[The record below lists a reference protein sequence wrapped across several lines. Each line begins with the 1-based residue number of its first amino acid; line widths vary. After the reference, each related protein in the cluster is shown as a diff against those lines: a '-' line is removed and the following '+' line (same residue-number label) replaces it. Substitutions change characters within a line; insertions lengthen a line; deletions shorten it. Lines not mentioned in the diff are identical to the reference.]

1 MTRHVTGLI
10 AAALAAF
17 AAASGVFLGWYAA
30 GQAAEVPLGEQVTA
44 TLTAAHASYFSPT
57 RLTEITGAN
66 LEVTEAIT
74 ENTSPSYPGIAI
86 WDVFGSVY
94 DTTNHQRLESMSRT
108 LVFDRKTAE
117 LVNCCGE
124 SVSGNSSIYQTG
136 IVGYVFP
143 LNAQKKTYEVFDTT
157 LNKPEP
163 FVYSGTGSVNGIQ
176 AYKFIENI
184 PSAQAGFSQFSSTE
198 PQYYSMHLVYWV
210 DPMTGELLA
219 VNEHEDLYLVNPATN
234 ARVTTLFNADL
245 SATPATVKNMVAI
258 DNSSRNRITLLEI
271 VLPLVCGIAGALA
284 TAAGFLLSR
293 TPRKAVRSGL
303 AIATYPSPDAAA
315 AGQAGVAPKHDVQLT
330 DAEEPNH
337 AQDPAVTAPLNGHL
351 IPGMD
356 LEQEPARRSR
366 PARQP
371 SSLHSPS
378 TPRTPP
384 PRRR

>member
-1 MTRHVTGLI
+1 MRRAIGLI
-10 AAALAAF
+10 LAGLGAF
-17 AAASGVFLGWYAA
+17 LVVIAIILPTYLD
-30 GQAAEVPLGEQVTA
+30 GQVIKFPLNEYETA
-44 TLTAAHASYFSPT
+44 TLTATNASYFSVT
-57 RLTEITGAN
+57 RLTQINGAD
-66 LEVTEAIT
+66 LEATYTIKGNVAAGNSSTAVWNEST
-74 ENTSPSYPGIAI
+74 Y
-86 WDVFGSVY
+86 VY
-94 DTTNHQRLESMSRT
+94 DTTNHLRFEPMLRT
-108 LVFDRKTAE
+108 FAFNRKTAE

-124 SVSGNSSIYQTG
+124 SVSGNSSIPQTG

-184 PSAQAGFSQFSSTE
+184 LSAQAGFSQFSSTE

-245 SATPATVKNMVAI
+245 STTPATVKNMVAI
-258 DNSSRNRITLLEI
+258 DNSSRNKITLLEI
-271 VLPLVCGIAGALA
+271 VLPLVFGIAGVLA
-284 TAAGFLLSR
+284 MAAGFLLSH

-303 AIATYPSPDAAA
+303 AVAAYPPPGAAA

-337 AQDPAVTAPLNGHL
+337 AQDPAVTAPLDGHL

-356 LEQEPARRSR
+356 LEQEPVRRSR

>member
-1 MTRHVTGLI
+1 MRRAIGLI
-10 AAALAAF
+10 LAGLGAF
-17 AAASGVFLGWYAA
+17 LVVIAIILPTYLD
-30 GQAAEVPLGEQVTA
+30 GQVIKFPLNEYETA
-44 TLTAAHASYFSPT
+44 TLTATNASYFSVT
-57 RLTEITGAN
+57 KLTQINGAN
-66 LEVTEAIT
+66 LEATYTFKGNAAAGNSSTAVWNEF
-74 ENTSPSYPGIAI
+74 SY
-86 WDVFGSVY
+86 VY
-94 DTTNHQRLESMSRT
+94 DTTNHLPVKPMSRT
-108 LVFDRKTAE
+108 FAFNRKTAE

-271 VLPLVCGIAGALA
+271 VLPLVFGIAGALA